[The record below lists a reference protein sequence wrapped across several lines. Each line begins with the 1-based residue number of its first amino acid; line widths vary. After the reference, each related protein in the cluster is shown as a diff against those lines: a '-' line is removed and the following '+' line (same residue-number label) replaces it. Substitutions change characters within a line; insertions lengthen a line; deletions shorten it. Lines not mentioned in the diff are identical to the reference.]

1 MATLE
6 GAGLYSRR
14 SFLHVMKP
22 QPGRTQRIQEAPIV
36 KLISDSKLPSDFV
49 DLGQGV
55 PFYGP
60 PKEAVLAAKEALQ
73 EESGFKYSPD
83 SGFPDL
89 RATIARKLAS
99 ENGVEADPS
108 SNIMVTAGANQA
120 FANALL
126 SITRPGDRVLVL
138 SPHYFNHVMAI
149 QLAGCKPVIID
160 TDRNYQPIVEH
171 IAERITKRARA
182 VVLVSPNNPT
192 GAVYSRQVINEIGAL
207 CAKNGLYLITDETY
221 EHFVYDGAEFV
232 SALSLDKDIEHT
244 ISLFSFSKSY
254 GMSGYRIGYAVF
266 PAGIYNEMLKVQ
278 DTLTI
283 CAPSA
288 LQVAAEAA
296 MKLGAAYPRQFIPRI
311 EKVRKIFI
319 DRLTDL
325 HLVEMPVTKGSYYF
339 LLRLRTKKNDW
350 NIARKL
356 IEEYGVITIP
366 GEVFGA
372 RYPALR
378 VAYANVDESMAVK
391 GISRLEKGLQE
402 IL

>member
-1 MATLE
+1 
-6 GAGLYSRR
+6 
-14 SFLHVMKP
+14 LHVMKP

-36 KLISDSKLPSDFV
+36 KLISDSKLPSDV
-49 DLGQGV
+49 IDLGQGV

-60 PKEAVLAAKEALQ
+60 PKEAMLAATEALQ

-89 RATIARKLAS
+89 RETIARKLAS
-99 ENGVEADPS
+99 ENGVEVDPS

-126 SITRPGDRVLVL
+126 SITRPGDHVLVL
-138 SPHYFNHVMAI
+138 SPYYFNHVMAV
-149 QLAGCKPVIID
+149 QLAGCKPVVID
-160 TDRNYQPIVEH
+160 TDRNYQPIVER
-171 IAERITKRARA
+171 IGERITKRARA
-182 VVLVSPNNPT
+182 VVLVSPSNPT
-192 GAVYSRQVINEIGAL
+192 GAVYSRHTINEIGAL
-207 CAKNGLYLITDETY
+207 CAKNGLHLITDETY
-221 EHFVYDGAEFV
+221 EHFVYDDARFV
-232 SALSLDKDIEHT
+232 SALSLDKEIEHT

-266 PAGIYNEMLKVQ
+266 PAGIYSEMLKVQ

-319 DRLTDL
+319 DRLTGL
-325 HLVEMPVTKGSYYF
+325 HFVEMPVTKGSYYF
-339 LLRLRTKKNDW
+339 LLRLRTKRSDW

-366 GEVFGA
+366 GEVFGT